1 MSSLEG
7 DPVKNYWSMSTA
19 DLEKEAAK
27 YHITEYYK
35 EDGGV
40 VIASRKSIIDQL
52 LAIENARNMSISRW
66 AMIVSLTS
74 AAVNVGLTLINALG
88 R

>member
-1 MSSLEG
+1 M
-7 DPVKNYWSMSTA
+7 KNYWSMSTA

-27 YHITEYYK
+27 YHISEYYK

-66 AMIVSLTS
+66 AMIVSLAT
-74 AAVNVGLTLINALG
+74 AAINVSLTIVNALG
-88 R
+88 